1 MEEKYV
7 DYKMFGLNKKQS
19 IFGSIFMLFLHAF
32 TSTYSIYSKVDFKVY
47 SNMNSDQISNLHEW
61 YLYYPTLFL
70 AFFFLGRYSD
80 YLFRN
85 KHYNRII
92 GFLFSLVL
100 GWLFLFF
107 FRILFL
113 VLFYW
118 NQM

>member
-1 MEEKYV
+1 MEENYV

-32 TSTYSIYSKVDFKVY
+32 TTTYSIYSKVDFKTF
-47 SNMNSDQISNLHEW
+47 SNMKSDQINNLHEW

-85 KHYNRII
+85 QKYNRIF
-92 GFLFSLVL
+92 GLLFSLVL
-100 GWLFLFF
+100 GWICLVF
-107 FRILFL
+107 FRIALL

-118 NQM
+118 QQM